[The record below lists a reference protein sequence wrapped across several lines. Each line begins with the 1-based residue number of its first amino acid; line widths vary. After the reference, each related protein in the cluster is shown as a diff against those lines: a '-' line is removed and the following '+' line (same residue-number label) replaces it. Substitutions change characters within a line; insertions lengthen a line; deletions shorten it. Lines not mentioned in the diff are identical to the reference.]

1 MRAIKSVKQAIE
13 SDNVI
18 VTKVWQG
25 LNGMVRIDAKTRH
38 YVADVNN
45 FLSEWVSYKYA
56 ERLYKE
62 KTGKKLTD
70 HPNWVY

>member
-18 VTKVWQG
+18 VTKILQG
-25 LNGMVRIDAKTRH
+25 YNGTVRVDARTRH
-38 YVADVNN
+38 HVADADN

-56 ERLYKE
+56 ERLYRE

-70 HPNWVY
+70 HPNWRY